1 MMSFKEL
8 LEQVSEFDRIS
19 IPDGLRFGDHGKYRK
34 FLAQVVSQLDTYH
47 RTKDESDLKR
57 TVTLSF
63 RIIEM
68 MKDDLTDQRLRHEH
82 EMRLLKS
89 KLSSFVAVKKQ
100 KSGEGD
106 QDEII

>member
-1 MMSFKEL
+1 MTFKEL
-8 LEQVSEFDRIS
+8 LEQVSEYERIS

-47 RTKDESDLKR
+47 RTKETDDLKR

-68 MKDDLTDQRLRHEH
+68 MKDDLVEQRLMHQHEI
-82 EMRLLKS
+82 RLLKT
-89 KLSSFVAVKKQ
+89 KLASFIQVKKE
-100 KSGEGD
+100 KDKNDG
-106 QDEII
+106 QDF

>member
-1 MMSFKEL
+1 MSFKEL

-34 FLAQVVSQLDTYH
+34 FLAQVVSQLDAYH

-68 MKDDLTDQRLRHEH
+68 MKDDLVEQRLMHQHEI
-82 EMRLLKS
+82 RLLKS

-100 KSGEGD
+100 KSGED
-106 QDEII
+106 NQDEII

>member
-8 LEQVSEFDRIS
+8 LEEVAEFDRIS

-47 RTKDESDLKR
+47 RTKETDDLKR

-68 MKDDLTDQRLRHEH
+68 MKDDLVEQRLMYQHEI
-82 EMRLLKS
+82 RLLKA
-89 KLSSFVAVKKQ
+89 KLASVIQVKKE
-100 KSGEGD
+100 KDKNDD
-106 QDEII
+106 QDF

>member
-1 MMSFKEL
+1 MSFKEL
-8 LEQVSEFDRIS
+8 LEQVSEYERIP

-47 RTKDESDLKR
+47 RTKETDDLKR
-57 TVTLSF
+57 TVTLSL
-63 RIIEM
+63 RIVDM

-89 KLSSFVAVKKQ
+89 KLASFIQVKKE
-100 KSGEGD
+100 KDKNDD
-106 QDEII
+106 QDF

>member
-1 MMSFKEL
+1 MTFKEL
-8 LEQVSEFDRIS
+8 LEQVSEYERIS

-47 RTKDESDLKR
+47 RTKETDDLKR

-68 MKDDLTDQRLRHEH
+68 MKDDLVEQRLMHQHEI
-82 EMRLLKS
+82 RLLKA
-89 KLSSFVAVKKQ
+89 KLASFIQVKKE
-100 KSGEGD
+100 KDRNDG
-106 QDEII
+106 QDF

>member
-1 MMSFKEL
+1 MTFKEL
-8 LEQVSEFDRIS
+8 LEQVSEYERIS

-47 RTKDESDLKR
+47 RTKETDDLKR

-68 MKDDLTDQRLRHEH
+68 MKDDLVEQRLMHQHEI
-82 EMRLLKS
+82 RLLKA
-89 KLSSFVAVKKQ
+89 KLASFIQVKKE
-100 KSGEGD
+100 KDKNDG
-106 QDEII
+106 QDF

>member
-1 MMSFKEL
+1 MSFKEL
-8 LEQVSEFDRIS
+8 LEQVSEYERIP

-47 RTKDESDLKR
+47 RSKETDDLKR
-57 TVTLSF
+57 TVTLSL
-63 RIIEM
+63 RLIEM

-89 KLSSFVAVKKQ
+89 KLASFIQVKKE
-100 KSGEGD
+100 KDKNDD
-106 QDEII
+106 QDF